1 MPRPSQ
7 EGKILEAALK
17 CFAEKGYEATTTRN
31 IADEAGVTEGAI
43 YRHYPSKEAVAQA
56 LFSYHMERYAGGL
69 QAIAGSGQGVK
80 ERLQQVVM
88 ALLVE
93 YRTNPNAATFVL
105 LRQHNFLPKLPPGF
119 IYPLEIIEAIIK
131 EGQTE
136 ELIRDGQPNLL
147 AAIFL
152 GCILRP
158 IILSQLASP
167 GAFELLNETK
177 HDRIISESAWNS
189 IRYYKD

>member
-1 MPRPSQ
+1 MPRPTQ

-31 IADEAGVTEGAI
+31 IAHEAGVTEGAI
-43 YRHYPSKEAVAQA
+43 YRHYPSKEAVAQE
-56 LFSYHMERYAGGL
+56 LFSEYMKQYAGRL
-69 QAIAGSGQGVK
+69 QAIAASGQGVK
-80 ERLQQVVM
+80 ERLQQIVM
-88 ALLVE
+88 ALLAE
-93 YRTNPNAATFVL
+93 YRANPSAATFVL
-105 LRQHNFLPKLPPGF
+105 LRQHNFLPELPPGF

-131 EGQTE
+131 EGQKE

-177 HDRIISESAWNS
+177 HDRIISESAWNA

>member
-1 MPRPSQ
+1 MPRPTQ

-31 IADEAGVTEGAI
+31 IAHEAGVTEGAI
-43 YRHYPSKEAVAQA
+43 YRHYPSKEAVAQE
-56 LFSYHMERYAGGL
+56 LFSDYMKQYAGRL
-69 QAIAGSGQGVK
+69 QTIATSGQGVK
-80 ERLQQVVM
+80 ERLQQIVM
-88 ALLVE
+88 ALLAE
-93 YRTNPNAATFVL
+93 YRANPSAATFVL
-105 LRQHNFLPKLPPGF
+105 LRQHNFLPELPPGF

-131 EGQTE
+131 EGQTA

-177 HDRIISESAWNS
+177 HDRIISESAWNA
-189 IRYYKD
+189 IRYHKD

>member
-1 MPRPSQ
+1 MPRPTQ

-17 CFAEKGYEATTTRN
+17 CFAEKGYEATTIRN
-31 IADEAGVTEGAI
+31 IAQQAGVTEGAL
-43 YRHYPSKEAVAQA
+43 YRHYPIKEAVAQSLFANHLGQFA
-56 LFSYHMERYAGGL
+56 LGL
-69 QAIAGSGQGVK
+69 QQIAGSGQGVK
-80 ERLQQVVM
+80 ERLEHIAT
-88 ALLVE
+88 ALLSE
-93 YRTNPNAATFVL
+93 YRANPSAVTFVL
-105 LRQHNFLPKLPPGF
+105 LRQHNFMPKLPPGF

-131 EGQTE
+131 EGQKD
-136 ELIRDGQPNLL
+136 ELVRDGQPNLL

-167 GAFELLNETK
+167 RALELLNETK
-177 HDRIISESAWNS
+177 HDHIISEAAWNS